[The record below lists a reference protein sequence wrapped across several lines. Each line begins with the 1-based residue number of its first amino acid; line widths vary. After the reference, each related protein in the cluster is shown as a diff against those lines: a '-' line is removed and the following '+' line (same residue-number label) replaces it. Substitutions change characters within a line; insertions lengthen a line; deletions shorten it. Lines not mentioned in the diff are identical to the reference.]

1 MGSTTAALVALRE
14 TLAESEEP
22 ILRALR
28 FRIGLPFNG
37 RLYARIPLLGMSR
50 FDVNLYLNELGRA
63 LSGSY
68 KHGERPLSTVWLPN
82 TNIPTLDVTRDIREG
97 YVRILQQLCPA
108 GDQPKTYANASR
120 GDLDAL
126 WFLSKRIHE
135 AGISVG
141 ERKLSDADP
150 ETLARYKAEAQQ
162 QAVES
167 LIALLKDE
175 EQEGNVIQRIRW
187 KASTIKFDPDIAEKL
202 FRELVFPNTL
212 KLEAQVIISA
222 CRPT

>member
-1 MGSTTAALVALRE
+1 MGSTTAALIALRE

-28 FRIGLPFNG
+28 FRISLPFNG

-63 LSGSY
+63 FSGSY

-82 TNIPTLDVTRDIREG
+82 TNIPSLNVTPEIREG
-97 YVRILQQLCPA
+97 YVRLLEQLCA
-108 GDQPKTYANASR
+108 EGEDPKTFANACR

-150 ETLARYKAEAQQ
+150 ETLARYKAEARQG
-162 QAVES
+162 AVGN
-167 LIALLKDE
+167 LVALLKDE
-175 EQEGNVIQRIRW
+175 EQERNVAQRIRW
-187 KASTIKFDPDIAEKL
+187 KAAAIKLDPGIAERL

-212 KLEAQVIISA
+212 KLEALVIISA
-222 CRPT
+222 CTPD